1 MALTANIVRKQCYEK
16 KSLIEMAHSHPFF
29 DNAESNGYDLLL
41 VFISPAKGGR
51 NEHQNSSSLKFISKG
66 QKSMALA
73 EVLKGTD
80 VLSDLNTMI
89 R

>member
-1 MALTANIVRKQCYEK
+1 MT
-16 KSLIEMAHSHPFF
+16 HSHPFF
-29 DNAESNGYDLLL
+29 INAESNGYDLLL

-51 NEHQNSSSLKFISKG
+51 NEHPNSSTLKFVSKG

-73 EVLKGTD
+73 EVLKRTD